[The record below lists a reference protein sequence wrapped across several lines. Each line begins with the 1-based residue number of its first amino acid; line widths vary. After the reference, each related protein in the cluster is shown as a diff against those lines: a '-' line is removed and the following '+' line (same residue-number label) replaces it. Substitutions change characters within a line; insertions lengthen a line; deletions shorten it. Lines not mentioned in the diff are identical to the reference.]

1 MRHTKKLTLSA
12 LSVAFGVLLLYL
24 GTLLSVLDL
33 TAVALAAL
41 LVVFAQIELHSP
53 YQFFVAAG
61 TALLAFLLLPDKT
74 PALLYLLFGGIYPIV
89 KGYLERLPRILA
101 VILKIAVYNLFLG
114 LSLWA
119 LFALFGFDPAMYS
132 FGGKLPLLA
141 VYIIGGIFLELL
153 LFLYDLAL
161 TRLRL
166 YYLYRLRQKI
176 LPILK

>member
-1 MRHTKKLTLSA
+1 MRHTKRLTLAA

-41 LVVFAQIELHSP
+41 LVIFAEIELKAP
-53 YQFFVAAG
+53 YQFLVAAG

-74 PALLYLLFGGIYPIV
+74 PALLYLLFGGLYPIL

-101 VILKIAVYNLFLG
+101 AILKILLYNLLLA
-114 LSLWA
+114 LSLWV

-132 FGGKLPLLA
+132 FGGRLPLLA
-141 VYIIGGIFLELL
+141 IYIIGGVFLELL

-166 YYLYRLRQKI
+166 YYFSRLRQKI